1 MALPVVEKLEKAEK
15 AAERVVE
22 KPIERPIKLEHHE
35 ERKPLELPKLGKENK
50 SKMNDTNS
58 NFMELLEQ
66 KMAEFD
72 KPREEGPKRKEESR
86 NSFHKN
92 LVERK
97 PTIEQ

>member
-1 MALPVVEKLEKAEK
+1 
-15 AAERVVE
+15 
-22 KPIERPIKLEHHE
+22 
-35 ERKPLELPKLGKENK
+35 
-50 SKMNDTNS
+50 
-58 NFMELLEQ
+58 MELLEQ

-72 KPREEGPKRKEESR
+72 KPREEAPKRKEESR